1 MVGTCGSASVRA
13 REPMASAR
21 NLPALS
27 CSTTAGSSATMADTC
42 APSSAFTAGAVP
54 LYGTYVRLTLLARL
68 SFSKRW
74 HEWVVLIA
82 GSTGSALRAV
92 RPPNLHITPVVRRD
106 LVYAASATG
115 SLYRSPLAIMAQAIR
130 AILLASA
137 MAATLVGRRPNNAVS
152 QGRCP
157 VPWILA

>member
-1 MVGTCGSASVRA
+1 MHSA
-13 REPMASAR
+13 
-21 NLPALS
+21 
-27 CSTTAGSSATMADTC
+27 DQ
-42 APSSAFTAGAVP
+42 VP
-54 LYGTYVRLTLLARL
+54 TNNSHSRMP
-68 SFSKRW
+68 W
-74 HEWVVLIA
+74 HKWVVLIA

-92 RPPNLHITPVVRRD
+92 RPPNLYITPVVRRD
-106 LVYAASATG
+106 LVYRASATG

-157 VPWILA
+157 IPWILA